1 MLKHYKDF
9 LREKTGR
16 YLMGIF
22 LLLLVDSIQLFVP
35 QVLKTYTDKLEAS
48 QIVMGEIWKIAAVIG
63 ALAILMAILRY
74 LWRIMIVFTALE
86 FEIWTRK
93 KLYKHWTALPREYF
107 NGVKTGELMSYATND
122 IGTIRRTFSGGV
134 IMGVD
139 AIFMTITTVVVM
151 GTTID
156 WKLTFFAI
164 LPMPFIV
171 YGVLH
176 MGKIVHDKFRRVQEI
191 FSQLSDKV
199 QESFSGI
206 SVIKA
211 FSQEELDLDDFEQI
225 NELNFNENMS
235 LAKFQAKLYPTVR
248 FIGRSSMIIGV
259 ILGARAVLNSTISL
273 GDYVAFIK
281 YLEILVWPVMAI
293 GMVTNLIQRGLASMG
308 RVNDVLDV
316 NSNLKDSDNP
326 KEAQGYNLEVKGL
339 SFSYPGVNERAL
351 EDISFNLKEGGSL
364 GILGPTGSGKS
375 TLVSLLL
382 RLYNIPQG
390 SVYLGGQDINELS
403 VKDTRDI
410 FAMVPQDNFLFSTE
424 IINNISLSDK
434 EPNEDRVIQAAKD
447 AQVHDEIMDFPQGY
461 ETFLGEKGVNLSGG
475 QKQRTSIARALYK
488 DSPILIFDDSLSAVD
503 TKTEEA
509 ILRKLRVELSKH
521 SSIIISHRISTLQ
534 NLDEIIFLDQGRIV
548 ERGSHEEL
556 LALGGRYYSI
566 YEKQLLE
573 DKIRGAGYE
582 SI

>member
-9 LREKTGR
+9 LNKKIGR
-16 YLMGIF
+16 YLTGIF
-22 LLLLVDSIQLFVP
+22 LLLLVDTIQLYVP
-35 QVLKTYTDKLEAS
+35 QVLKNYTNKLEEH
-48 QIVMGEIWKIAAVIG
+48 IILKEEIWKIAAVIAG
-63 ALAILMAILRY
+63 LAILMALLRY

-107 NGVKTGELMSYATND
+107 NSVKTGELMSYATND
-122 IGTIRRTFSGGV
+122 INTIRRTFSGGI
-134 IMGVD
+134 IMSVD
-139 AIFMTITTVVVM
+139 ALFMTITTVIVM

-156 WKLTFFAI
+156 WKLTFFAL

-171 YGVLH
+171 FGVLK
-176 MGKIVHDKFRRVQEI
+176 MGKLVHSKFRRVQEI
-191 FSQLSDKV
+191 FSELSDKV

-211 FSQEELDLDDFEQI
+211 FSQEKLDLDDFNII
-225 NELNFNENMS
+225 NEKNFQENMA
-235 LAKFQAKLYPTVR
+235 LAKFQARLFPTVR
-248 FIGRSSMIIGV
+248 FIGRSSMIIGI
-259 ILGARAVLNSTISL
+259 ILGARAVLADVISL

-281 YLEILVWPVMAI
+281 YLEMLVWPVMAI

-308 RVNDVLDV
+308 RVNDVLEIP
-316 NSNLKDSDNP
+316 SSLE
-326 KEAQGYNLEVKGL
+326 EAQEPEKARGYALEVNNL
-339 SFSYPGVNERAL
+339 SFAYPGVEARTL
-351 EDISFNLKEGGSL
+351 ENISFSLKEGGSL

-375 TLVSLLL
+375 TLVGLLL
-382 RLYNIPQG
+382 RLYNIPKR
-390 SVYLGGQDINELS
+390 SVYLGDRDINNLS
-403 VKDTRDI
+403 IKDTRDLI
-410 FAMVPQDNFLFSTE
+410 AMVPQDNFLFSTE
-424 IINNISLSDK
+424 IKNNISLSDRVPDEK
-434 EPNEDRVIQAAKD
+434 RVIQSAKD
-447 AQVHDEIMDFPQGY
+447 AHVHEEIISFPQGY

-534 NLDEIIFLDQGRIV
+534 NLDEIIFLDEGKIV

-556 LALGGRYYSI
+556 LALRGRYYTI

-573 DKIRGAGYE
+573 DKIKGAGYE
-582 SI
+582 TI

>member
-1 MLKHYKDF
+1 MLKHYKEF
-9 LREKTGR
+9 LSEKMGR
-16 YLMGIF
+16 YMLGIF
-22 LLLLVDSIQLFVP
+22 VLLLVDSIQLYVP
-35 QVLKTYTDKLEAS
+35 QVLKTYTNKLES
-48 QIVMGEIWKIAAVIG
+48 GLIYKEEIWKIAAIIAG
-63 ALAILMAILRY
+63 LAILMAVLRY

-93 KLYKHWTALPREYF
+93 KLYRHWTALPREYF
-107 NGVKTGELMSYATND
+107 NQVKTGELMSYATND
-122 IGTIRRTFSGGV
+122 IGTIRRTFSSGI
-134 IMGVD
+134 IMTVD
-139 AIFMTITTVVVM
+139 AIFMTITTVIVM

-156 WKLTFFAI
+156 WKLTLLAL
-164 LPMPFIV
+164 LPMPLIV
-171 YGVLH
+171 LGTII
-176 MGKIVHDKFRRVQEI
+176 MGKKVHSKFRVVQEF

-211 FSQEELDLDDFEQI
+211 FSQEEVDLED
-225 NELNFNENMS
+225 FNEINQKNFDANMD
-235 LAKFQAKLYPTVR
+235 LAKFQARLYPTVR

-259 ILGARAVLNSTISL
+259 ILGARAVLNNNISL

-316 NSNLKDSDNP
+316 KSTLYETDKP
-326 KEAQGYNLEVKGL
+326 EASQGYALEVNNLNFK
-339 SFSYPGVNERAL
+339 YPGVSEDAL
-351 EDISFNLKEGGSL
+351 EDISFKLEEGGSL

-375 TLVSLLL
+375 TLVNLLL
-382 RLYNIPQG
+382 RLYNLPDD
-390 SVYLGGQDINELS
+390 SVYLGGQDMNQLS
-403 VKDTRDI
+403 IQDTRDI
-410 FAMVPQDNFLFSTE
+410 ISMVPQDNFLFSTE
-424 IINNISLSDK
+424 IKKNISLADEVADQGKVVRS
-434 EPNEDRVIQAAKD
+434 AKD
-447 AQVHDEIMDFPQGY
+447 AQVHEEIMSFPQGY
-461 ETFLGEKGVNLSGG
+461 DTFLGERGVNLSGG

-488 DSPILIFDDSLSAVD
+488 DAPILIFDDSLSAVD

-509 ILRKLRVELSKH
+509 ILRKLRVELTKH

-548 ERGSHEEL
+548 ERGNHEEL
-556 LALGGRYYSI
+556 LALKGRYYKI

-573 DKIRGAGYE
+573 DKIRGRGYE
-582 SI
+582 AI